1 MFSFQLL
8 FLHSPIFLASSFPC
22 SFVLSLSLTHIRTH
36 RQVRVYSHKH
46 LQPVVSW
53 VCSRKVSQCIEIGR
67 LAAPCLI
74 LGFGFEIPRENGSLR
89 DASPAGTLTTT
100 CPAAKGE
107 RSGQAVCQVRK
118 PRSHTHTRKHSRM
131 FESTHAHTHTSTHT
145 HTGHK
150 KTF

>member
-8 FLHSPIFLASSFPC
+8 FLHSSIFLASSFPW
-22 SFVLSLSLTHIRTH
+22 SLSLSLTHIRTH

-53 VCSRKVSQCIEIGR
+53 VCSREVSKCIEIGR

-118 PRSHTHTRKHSRM
+118 PRSHTHTHR
-131 FESTHAHTHTSTHT
+131 HANMPVCL
-145 HTGHK
+145 
-150 KTF
+150 